1 VCQFCN
7 YGNVVLVRESGF
19 RLWVRSRIHKRANS
33 SPGRTFREMRAEC
46 SVRGLWTGGGEHQTY
61 IAGPE
66 WARMGGPPQAVQTGP
81 RISLRRVRFGRLSR
95 GSPRPVGQRRR
106 GPRTGPGPP
115 RAVRVP
121 PRTRSRLR
129 EVRGLRRVQEEGHPG
144 PRDRG
149 DDHGRA
155 RRPGPG
161 TGGSSRLPYHAA
173 RTVSARPAKRTE
185 CKSCPARAGW
195 RRPTIGRAATR
206 QWDRAVQQTARSS
219 GLKDENGYGD
229 CPDMTTHRATAVRTC
244 HCCARVIRVNC
255 GGGAS
260 NPS

>member
-1 VCQFCN
+1 MLFSCAKADFACGCDPASTSGPIRRPVAPFEKCVPN
-7 YGNVVLVRESGF
+7 VASGVYGPGGGTPD
-19 RLWVRSRIHKRANS
+19 IHRRPRMGAN
-33 SPGRTFREMRAEC
+33 GRTAASSSNGTTDFTASRA
-46 SVRGLWTGGGEHQTY
+46 V
-61 IAGPE
+61 
-66 WARMGGPPQAVQTGP
+66 
-81 RISLRRVRFGRLSR
+81 GRLSR

-206 QWDRAVQQTARSS
+206 QWDRAVQQAARSS

>member
-1 VCQFCN
+1 MLFSCAKADFACGCDPASTSGPIRHPVAPFEKCVP
-7 YGNVVLVRESGF
+7 NVASGF
-19 RLWVRSRIHKRANS
+19 YG
-33 SPGRTFREMRAEC
+33 PGGTP
-46 SVRGLWTGGGEHQTY
+46 GEHQTY

-66 WARMGGPPQAVQTGP
+66 WARMGGPQAVQTGP
-81 RISLRRVRFGRLSR
+81 RISLRRLRFGRLSR

-161 TGGSSRLPYHAA
+161 TGGSSRLPCP
-173 RTVSARPAKRTE
+173 RREDGIGPAGE
-185 CKSCPARAGW
+185 A
-195 RRPTIGRAATR
+195 
-206 QWDRAVQQTARSS
+206 DRV
-219 GLKDENGYGD
+219 
-229 CPDMTTHRATAVRTC
+229 
-244 HCCARVIRVNC
+244 
-255 GGGAS
+255 
-260 NPS
+260 